1 MEIREL
7 ISFFINEDT
16 KTLDVVF
23 KTSLDK
29 EDELRQDKIFLEE
42 LDEFDYEFIQYLNDS
57 TMLLDEEEDDYF
69 DNDRIPFP
77 EIEQQEIISFL
88 NEYYLIYPEN
98 IPNSENF

>member
-98 IPNSENF
+98 IPTSENF